1 MSRPG
6 AATTPFQTVPLRQ
19 ADQFF
24 AEPTAADIAVLPHRP
39 GDRYAAGFALSNRAI
54 EAALRLRYSVF
65 NVEMGE
71 GLAESAL
78 TGLDRDEFDEQMA
91 HLVLLEAASGLVVGT
106 YRMQTVQ
113 HGLAHGG
120 IYSAVEFDLGP
131 LTPLYGQMV
140 ELGRAC
146 LAPAH
151 RNSAAIFGL
160 WMGIGA
166 FMNLFNQRHLF
177 GCCSITSRDPDD
189 GWRALKTLRE
199 KDYLHATYRV
209 SAQPAFSCGAPERER
224 AKDLGPALPLPKLF
238 RIYMRLGTRVISEP
252 ALDTRFGTVD
262 FLVLLDATN
271 ITLSRLDVLK

>member
-1 MSRPG
+1 MTRPG
-6 AATTPFQTVPLRQ
+6 AATSPFQTVPLRA
-19 ADQFF
+19 ADQLH
-24 AEPTAADIAVLPHRP
+24 AATAPADIAVLPHRP
-39 GDRYAAGFALSNRAI
+39 GERYVAGFALSPRAI
-54 EAALRLRYSVF
+54 EATLRLRYSVF
-65 NVEMGE
+65 NLELGE
-71 GLAESAL
+71 GLAESAS
-78 TGLDRDEFDEQMA
+78 TGLDRDEFDGQMA
-91 HLVLLEAASGLVVGT
+91 HLVLLEQASGLVVGT

-113 HGLAHGG
+113 HGLSRGG
-120 IYSAVEFDLGP
+120 IYSAAEFDLAP
-131 LTPLYGQMV
+131 LTPLYGEMV

-146 LAPAH
+146 LASAH

-160 WMGIGA
+160 WLGIGA
-166 FMNLFNQRHLF
+166 FMNLFDQRHVF

-199 KDYLHATYRV
+199 KEYLHPTYRV
-209 SAQPAFSCGAPERER
+209 SAQPAFRCGAPEREY

-238 RIYMRLGTRVISEP
+238 RIYMRLGARVISEP